1 MSVYEHTYKPYEG
14 ALTSARGRALVIP
27 RHAMRGL
34 FASKILTAC
43 FALSFLPPLVFAI
56 LIYLHHNLNAV
67 QMLQIDLAE
76 VVPINT
82 SFFHTFL
89 LIQCAASFFLTLL
102 VAPPLVARDLT
113 NNALPLYL
121 SRPLS
126 RFEYCIGKMAVV
138 LGLTSLVT
146 WIPAVALFLLQSYLQ
161 GARWMFENLLIL
173 GALIAGSLIWIVF
186 LALLSITFSAW
197 FRWRVAASGG
207 MVAAF
212 LIPAAIAGAYHN
224 LFLDDRFYQTNEG
237 SWANIISPLAIF
249 NTIWESLFKLPF
261 ADADFSLPVWGAWLG
276 LALMCAA
283 LVWLLSRKVKAY
295 EIA

>member
-1 MSVYEHTYKPYEG
+1 MSVYEHTYKPYTG
-14 ALTSARGRALVIP
+14 ALTSERSRALVIP
-27 RHAMRGL
+27 RHALRGL

-43 FALSFLPPLVFAI
+43 FAVSFLPPLVFAI

-67 QMLQIDLAE
+67 QMLQIDLTE
-76 VVPINT
+76 VVPINA

-89 LIQCAASFFLTLL
+89 LIQCTASFFLTLL

-173 GALIAGSLIWIVF
+173 GALVAGSLIWILF

-197 FRWRVAASGG
+197 FRWRIAASGG

-212 LIPAAIAGAYHN
+212 LIPGTIAGAYHN
-224 LFLDDRFYQTNEG
+224 VFFDNRFNQTTEG
-237 SWANIISPLAIF
+237 SWINIINPLAVF
-249 NTIWESLFKLPF
+249 YTIWEKLFKLPVP
-261 ADADFSLPVWGAWLG
+261 DDVFSMPLWGAWLG
-276 LALMCAA
+276 LAVMCVA

-295 EIA
+295 EVA